1 MVSPQS
7 DKLQEIFF
15 TDFNLKSMQSTEGIE
30 KAGINKLSP
39 EKSIKNCVELYYA
52 QQQGELTCLS
62 KILLT
67 YRMMMLFA
75 CFQ

>member
-1 MVSPQS
+1 M
-7 DKLQEIFF
+7 
-15 TDFNLKSMQSTEGIE
+15 E

-62 KILLT
+62 KILLI